1 MAVVSTASEW
11 KIAEENAGEKV
22 ENQGSRL
29 EVYSCKKKKSI
40 QDNGEKSRK
49 NTLAHTC
56 QCE

>member
-1 MAVVSTASEW
+1 VSTASEW

-40 QDNGEKSRK
+40 QDNGEKNRK

>member
-1 MAVVSTASEW
+1 MAEVSTASEW

-40 QDNGEKSRK
+40 QDNGEKNRK

>member
-1 MAVVSTASEW
+1 VSTASEW

>member
-1 MAVVSTASEW
+1 MAELSTASEW

-40 QDNGEKSRK
+40 LKFSWFPSPADLN
-49 NTLAHTC
+49 
-56 QCE
+56 